1 MSTDLDLY
9 RGLEQDLRRLMV
21 QNEYETQEE
30 AEILARMDQ
39 VWDRLTPQ
47 DIRWLEARGEV
58 V

>member
-30 AEILARMDQ
+30 ADILARMD
-39 VWDRLTPQ
+39 VIWDRLTPQ

>member
-21 QNEYETQEE
+21 QNEYETNEE